1 MRVTY
6 DELNKM
12 VDNFAISHTWASN
25 FFVVLKQG
33 YTEKEMSESPYELQV
48 LEWQCNCIDLIW
60 ETDWWEGEEYIDL
73 FGIYTDE
80 DFLELIGANSQQ
92 L

>member
-6 DELNKM
+6 DKLNKM
-12 VDNFAISHTWASN
+12 TQGFAKRHTWASD
-25 FFVVLKQG
+25 FFVVVRFG
-33 YTEKEMSESPYELQV
+33 HTEKEMLESPYKLEV

-80 DFLELIGANSQQ
+80 DFLKLVGANS
-92 L
+92 

>member
-12 VDNFAISHTWASN
+12 VNEYAMCRTWSSD

-33 YTEKEMSESPYELQV
+33 HTEKDMLESPYELQV
-48 LEWQCNCIDLIW
+48 LEWQCNCTDLIW
-60 ETDWWEGEEYIDL
+60 EHDWWEGEEYIDL

-80 DFLELIGANSQQ
+80 DFLKLVGANS
-92 L
+92 

>member
-6 DELNKM
+6 DGLDKK
-12 VDNFAISHTWASN
+12 VDDFAMSHTWASN
-25 FFVVLKQG
+25 FFVVLRQG
-33 YTEKEMSESPYELQV
+33 YTEIEMLESPYELQV
-48 LEWQCNCIDLIW
+48 LEWQCNCTDLIW

-80 DFLELIGANSQQ
+80 DFLELIGANS
-92 L
+92 

>member
-6 DELNKM
+6 DELDKITN
-12 VDNFAISHTWASN
+12 DFAMSHICASD

-33 YTEKEMSESPYELQV
+33 YTEKEMLESPYKLEV
-48 LEWQCNCIDLIW
+48 LEWRGDGLNLIW

-80 DFLELIGANSQQ
+80 DFLKLVGANS
-92 L
+92 

>member
-12 VDNFAISHTWASN
+12 VDDFAMSHTWASN
-25 FFVVLKQG
+25 FFVVLRQG
-33 YTEKEMSESPYELQV
+33 YTEKEMLESPYELQV
-48 LEWQCNCIDLIW
+48 LEWQCNCTDLIW

-80 DFLELIGANSQQ
+80 DFLELIGANSQR

>member
-6 DELNKM
+6 DELNKI
-12 VDNFAISHTWASN
+12 VDDFAISHTWASD

-48 LEWQCNCIDLIW
+48 LEWQCNCTDLIW
-60 ETDWWEGEEYIDL
+60 ETDWWEGEDYIDL

-92 L
+92 F